1 MLVLGSRQRLEEDE
15 MYPVLSQEVAA
26 QRIADL
32 HREAAAQRLAR
43 ELRGGRGGR
52 RRRSVWGRLV
62 FRQPRP
68 AGA

>member
-1 MLVLGSRQRLEEDE
+1 

>member
-1 MLVLGSRQRLEEDE
+1 MLVLGSRQRLEENE
-15 MYPVLSQEVAA
+15 MYPVLTQELAA

-32 HREAAAQRLAR
+32 HREAAAERLAR

-52 RRRSVWGRLV
+52 RRSVWGRLV
-62 FRQPRP
+62 LRQPRP